1 MKKIIEDKYFKLGLT
16 VFLII
21 VACITF
27 YFIVEKLGLIIS
39 GISWV
44 VKLFMPFL
52 IGFIFAYL
60 LNPLVRYVEVFL
72 SKNIFKKMKIKER
85 LKKNISRFMAIMVV
99 CLITLG
105 LIILLFSFVIPE
117 LLTSIES
124 LVMNIPTYLEKTK
137 VYLIGLLKNHQ
148 DLETIVL
155 NNYDAIN
162 AYFMNI
168 INESF
173 LPKLE
178 EWIVIFS
185 NGIFGAVKV
194 LFNMIM
200 GFIISIYFLYDKERF
215 KAQIK
220 KVLYSLLSIKIVNN
234 IIDNARHT
242 DKVFGNFIIGK
253 ILTTIVFCILSFIFL
268 ALFGFPYALLIS
280 VILAITNVIPYF
292 GPYIGGVPSAFLVLL
307 HTPEKFWPFVI
318 FLVVIQQIDNYIV
331 GPYLTG
337 TKIGIKSFW
346 VLFAIMIFG
355 GLFGLVGM
363 LIGVPIFA
371 LLYGYID
378 NKINTRLAKKKL
390 PTETE
395 KYEKLNR
402 INSETKKI
410 VESWGIK

>member
-39 GISWV
+39 GISWII
-44 VKLFMPFL
+44 KLFMPFI

-60 LNPLVRYVEVFL
+60 LNPLVRCVEVFL
-72 SKNIFKKMKIKER
+72 SKNILKKLKIKER
-85 LKKNISRFMAIMVV
+85 SRKNISRFTAIMVV

-137 VYLIGLLKNHQ
+137 VYLIGLLKNHR

-162 AYFMNI
+162 TYFMNI

-185 NGIFGAVKV
+185 SGVYGVVKV

-220 KVLYSLLSIKIVNN
+220 KVLYSLMRDRK
-234 IIDNARHT
+234 
-242 DKVFGNFIIGK
+242 
-253 ILTTIVFCILSFIFL
+253 
-268 ALFGFPYALLIS
+268 S
-280 VILAITNVIPYF
+280 VV
-292 GPYIGGVPSAFLVLL
+292 
-307 HTPEKFWPFVI
+307 
-318 FLVVIQQIDNYIV
+318 
-331 GPYLTG
+331 
-337 TKIGIKSFW
+337 
-346 VLFAIMIFG
+346 
-355 GLFGLVGM
+355 
-363 LIGVPIFA
+363 
-371 LLYGYID
+371 
-378 NKINTRLAKKKL
+378 
-390 PTETE
+390 
-395 KYEKLNR
+395 
-402 INSETKKI
+402 
-410 VESWGIK
+410 

>member
-21 VACITF
+21 VSCITF

-44 VKLFMPFL
+44 IKLFTPFI

-60 LNPLVRYVEVFL
+60 LNPLVRYVENVL
-72 SKNIFKKMKIKER
+72 LKKIFNKIKITNN
-85 LKKNISRFMAIMVV
+85 LKKNISRFTAIMII

-105 LIILLFSFVIPE
+105 LLVLLFSFVIPE

-124 LVMNIPTYLEKTK
+124 LIMNIPEYLEKTK
-137 VYLIGLLKNHQ
+137 IYLLGLLKDHK
-148 DLETIVL
+148 DLEAMVL

-162 AYFMNI
+162 AYFLNI
-168 INESF
+168 INDSF
-173 LPKLE
+173 IPRLE

-185 NGIFGAVKV
+185 SGIFGAVKV
-194 LFNMIM
+194 LFNMVM
-200 GFIISIYFLYDKERF
+200 GFIISIYFLYDKEKF

-220 KVLYSLLSIKIVNN
+220 KVLYSLFNIKFVNN

-253 ILTTIVFCILSFIFL
+253 LLATIVFCVLSFIFL
-268 ALFGFPYALLIS
+268 SLFGFPYALLIS
-280 VILAITNVIPYF
+280 VIIAITNIIPYF

-307 HTPEKFWPFVI
+307 HTPEKFWPFII

-355 GLFGLVGM
+355 GLFGLIGM

-371 LLYGYID
+371 LIYGYVD
-378 NKINTRLAKKKL
+378 NKVNTSLAKKKL
-390 PTETE
+390 PTQTE

-402 INSETKKI
+402 INSQTKKI
-410 VESWGIK
+410 IER

>member
-39 GISWV
+39 GISWI
-44 VKLFMPFL
+44 VKLFMPFI

-220 KVLYSLLSIKIVNN
+220 KVLYSLLSIRIVNN

-355 GLFGLVGM
+355 GLFGLIGM

-378 NKINTRLAKKKL
+378 NKINTRLALKKL

-395 KYEKLNR
+395 KYEKLYR
-402 INSETKKI
+402 INSETKKT
-410 VESWGIK
+410 VER